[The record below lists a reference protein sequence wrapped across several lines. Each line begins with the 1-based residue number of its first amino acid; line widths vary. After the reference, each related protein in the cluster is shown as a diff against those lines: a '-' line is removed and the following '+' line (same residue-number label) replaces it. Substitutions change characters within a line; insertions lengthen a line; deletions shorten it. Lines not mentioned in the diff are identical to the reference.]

1 MKYQRGV
8 SLSGLMTWGIV
19 IAMVAILAFKVG
31 PSILEYYKIQ
41 KDAKATVNTVQPGAT
56 VPEVRKAF
64 AKYAEVDLIDLKPEE
79 LEITKDGGQIVI
91 NFAYDRKI
99 PLFWNVSLLIEYRG
113 STAGSSKD

>member
-8 SLSGLMTWGIV
+8 SLSGLMTWGV
-19 IAMVAILAFKVG
+19 VLALVAILGMKVG
-31 PSILEYYKIQ
+31 PTVLEYYKIL
-41 KDAKATVNTVQPGAT
+41 KDSKATVNSLQPNAT
-56 VPEVRKAF
+56 VGDVRKAF
-64 AKYAEVDLIDLKPEE
+64 AKYAEIDQIELKPEE